1 MDESE
6 YQDSLQNFLGFCSRI
21 FQARNVKYQIPSV
34 SMVCKNLITII
45 VVTIII
51 IIIIIIRD
59 TYKVYCTAFHVDI
72 HWFYY
77 VFLCS
82 HR

>member
-1 MDESE
+1 MNLNIKTLCKTFWDFVQE
-6 YQDSLQNFLGFCSRI
+6 FFRPG
-21 FQARNVKYQIPSV
+21 NVKYQIPSV

-45 VVTIII
+45 VVTIIM
-51 IIIIIIRD
+51 IIIIIRN